1 MENFLGMVNRLKQ
14 QLGVQS
20 DKDVAQALGL
30 SPTAFNQRKAR
41 KAFPE
46 KELLALIAK
55 RPDLGLDFDYVTL
68 GTHSQVF
75 EASAKKAAKAPLT
88 SPDERMAGL
97 FAALSPASRKEVLAM
112 ALRLRELEMALP
124 KSEKAR
130 SGRAKGGQDG

>member
-1 MENFLGMVNRLKQ
+1 MEKFLGMVNRLKQ
-14 QLGVQS
+14 QLGIQS

-41 KAFPE
+41 NAFPE

-55 RPDLGLDFDYVTL
+55 RPDLGLDFDFVTL

-75 EASAKKAAKAPLT
+75 EANTKKAAKQPLV

-97 FAALSPASRKEVLAM
+97 FSALSPASRKDVLAV
-112 ALRLRELEMALP
+112 ALRLRELEMAL
-124 KSEKAR
+124 
-130 SGRAKGGQDG
+130 AKK

>member
-75 EASAKKAAKAPLT
+75 EASAKKAAKAPLIG
-88 SPDERMAGL
+88 PDERMAGL

-112 ALRLRELEMALP
+112 ALRLRELEAAVAKEKP
-124 KSEKAR
+124 PNGRKS
-130 SGRAKGGQDG
+130 S